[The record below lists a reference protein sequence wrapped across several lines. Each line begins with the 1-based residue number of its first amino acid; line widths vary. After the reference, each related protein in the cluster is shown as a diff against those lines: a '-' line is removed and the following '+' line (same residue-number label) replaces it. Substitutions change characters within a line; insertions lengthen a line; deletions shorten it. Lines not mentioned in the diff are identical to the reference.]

1 MILHYLKIIWRNLL
15 KDKGYSSINILG
27 LAVAVTCSF
36 LLIFWIKFEL
46 SYETSYPGYS
56 QIYKVLEEENRI
68 DGINYTDIINPGIS
82 TDLKETFPQIKYS
95 TFFNSDVLPFNILGD
110 DKDGI
115 MVTLGTTNEDFLR
128 IFAYDYIEGS
138 PESVIRDGGV
148 IMSEETAEKFFGNK
162 SAIGQTIFFGNSGIA
177 TYTISAVVKVPQNTH
192 IKFDVLNPFSR
203 HRSSNGI
210 HYIKLADKYKVT
222 EEFETQ
228 ISQFLSSIKETE
240 NLIKLQCI
248 RDIHLY
254 SPKEI
259 TDNSFGSLAQIWVF
273 SISVLL
279 ILLVAIINYVNTSIA
294 RSMSRVKEVGV
305 RKVFGANKLQIIE
318 RFLFESFIIS
328 FVAIFLSLI
337 LVELFFLSFSQIMGN
352 RIILNLDLTTI
363 IIAIITCIAV
373 SILAGG
379 YSSFYLSSFNPI
391 VVMKGGVKHNSK
403 DRLRKSLIAV
413 QFFLSISVLTCSIF
427 IYRQVNAIFN
437 AETGVNR
444 ENIIILNTMLWY
456 DVEDFIQIIK
466 KENPNIIDAS
476 IASSAPYNSSYN
488 YSGVSWTGGEE
499 SSREMS
505 FTNIFCDHNYANTFG
520 IEIIQGEFIPPNL
533 KWWQHSEEKSF
544 HIVINEAF
552 KKIIG
557 VDNPIGITVN
567 YAWGI
572 NGKIIGVV
580 KDFNF
585 KPLKEDISPLIISF
599 NPEASSVLYI
609 KTTGKDKKETLAYI
623 IEKYKEMKP
632 DSQRTPVMYHTV
644 EDEYNEMY
652 EIELRTAGMLS
663 FFSIILLAL
672 SLMGVVSMISFMM
685 EKRSKEIAIR
695 RINGAKIWNIVL
707 LFYNDIIKMAILA
720 SLVSIPL
727 CYFIISTWIQ
737 DYVFRTNLSLW
748 IFILIPV
755 IVMLIALLVTSIQVY
770 YTSNRNLVD
779 SLKRN

>member
-1 MILHYLKIIWRNLL
+1 MILHYLKTIWRSLL

-36 LLIFWIKFEL
+36 LLIFWIKFES
-46 SYETSYPGYS
+46 SYETSYPEYS
-56 QIYKVLEEENRI
+56 QIYKVLEEENRV
-68 DGINYTDIINPGIS
+68 DGIYHKDIIKPGIS

-110 DKDGI
+110 DNDGI
-115 MVTLGTTNEDFLR
+115 MVKLGTTNEDFLR

-138 PESVIRDGGV
+138 PESVIKDSGV

-162 SAIGQTIFFGNSGIA
+162 SAIGQTISFGNSGIA

-203 HRSSNGI
+203 HSSSNGI

-228 ISQFLSSIKETE
+228 ISQFISSIKEKE

-337 LVELFFLSFSQIMGN
+337 LVELFFPSFSQIMGN
-352 RIILNLDLTTI
+352 RIIFNLDLTTI
-363 IIAIITCIAV
+363 IIAIITCIVV

-379 YSSFYLSSFNPI
+379 YSAFYLSSFNPI
-391 VVMKGGVKHNSK
+391 VVMKGGVKYNSK

-456 DVEDFIQIIK
+456 DVEDFIQIVK

-488 YSGVSWTGGEE
+488 YSGVSWTDGKE

-520 IEIIQGEFIPPNL
+520 IEVVQGEFIPPNL

-567 YAWGI
+567 YAWGMS
-572 NGKIIGVV
+572 GKIIGVV

-599 NPEASSVLYI
+599 NPESSSVLYI

-632 DSQRTPVMYHTV
+632 DHQKTPVMYHTV

-652 EIELRTAGMLS
+652 EIELRTAGLLS
-663 FFSIILLAL
+663 FFSIILLSL

-685 EKRSKEIAIR
+685 EKRSKDIAIR
-695 RINGAKIWNIVL
+695 RINGAKVWDIVL

-727 CYFIISTWIQ
+727 CYFMISSWIQ

-748 IFILIPV
+748 IFLLIP
-755 IVMLIALLVTSIQVY
+755 IAVMLIALLVISIQIY